1 MVAVRLCL
9 SCISALGWVQ
19 LDIFLCYRLCYP
31 CKKSLGFVED
41 KAAALAWKAT
51 AEDWESPLDEDYIKS
66 AVKTA
71 RKEYAPLNL
80 HHTC

>member
-19 LDIFLCYRLCYP
+19 LDVFLCYRLCYS
-31 CKKSLGFVED
+31 CKKSLGFLED
-41 KAAALAWKAT
+41 KAAASVWKAT